1 MFSLRRGLVSLCVL
15 VALLPPVASK
25 HTVDS
30 NAFSAQDAKSAQDVI
45 DSAGIQN
52 AFEDVHEA
60 LHDMVYSKLL
70 DAEHPKVSSTLLIS
84 PTNRALGRFVD
95 LTTAVFGLDARH
107 VLTLDVSDPRLATEK
122 INKNLFK
129 FIDRY
134 QQEQHLIVV
143 KGAVATPVH
152 LFCSLCDRFRASGA
166 GGVCRISRG
175 RFVIYG
181 CNTSTLH
188 SDVTRRWRLES
199 NNGQWNDCV
208 DGEFQYFIFV

>member
-166 GGVCRISRG
+166 GGVQ
-175 RFVIYG
+175 
-181 CNTSTLH
+181 
-188 SDVTRRWRLES
+188 D
-199 NNGQWNDCV
+199 
-208 DGEFQYFIFV
+208 